1 MMLHI
6 LWDNEAMADLNLRLG
21 LDVLTIAENARNILL
36 QAGLDVDADANVTL
50 AIEPEVVENAIAEDL
65 RTGAQCVVTNVI
77 NFNPSAL
84 RKMKALDEAETLAK
98 KSAAMTQNKQV
109 QHPLVRIFPSELPL
123 DPTSKQS
130 LNEHADEYKF
140 VAKLF
145 NKLPIDGF
153 LLHGFENETEI
164 KCALIGIRKVSDKT
178 IIYDKR
184 ILESSDDLK
193 NDTKNLESCSIED
206 SDYSPASSKIAV
218 FDYDQ
223 IPHIDALLDTATSEA
238 ESGTQFLLVKNASP
252 SKTAAVCALTSGWE
266 VKG

>member
-1 MMLHI
+1 
-6 LWDNEAMADLNLRLG
+6 MADLNLRLG

-36 QAGLDVDADANVTL
+36 QAGLDVDADANVTM

-145 NKLPIDGF
+145 EELAVDGF
-153 LLHGFENETEI
+153 LLHGFENATEL
-164 KCALIGIRKVSDKT
+164 KCALVGIRKASNKT
-178 IIYDKR
+178 IVYDKAMF
-184 ILESSDDLK
+184 ENSG
-193 NDTKNLESCSIED
+193 IED
-206 SDYSPASSKIAV
+206 ADYAPASSKIAV
-218 FDYDQ
+218 IDYTQ
-223 IPHIDALLDTATSEA
+223 VPHIDALLDDATKKA
-238 ESGTQFLLVKNASP
+238 ENGTQFLLVKNASP
-252 SKTAAVCALTSGWE
+252 SKTAAVCALTAGWE
-266 VKG
+266 VK

>member
-1 MMLHI
+1 
-6 LWDNEAMADLNLRLG
+6 MADLNLRLG
-21 LDVLTIAENARNILL
+21 LDVLTIAENARDILL
-36 QAGLDVDADANVTL
+36 QSGLDVDSDANLTFAV
-50 AIEPEVVENAIAEDL
+50 EPEVIENSIAEDL

-84 RKMKALDEAETLAK
+84 RKMKALEEAETLAK
-98 KSAAMTQNKQV
+98 KSVAMTQNKHV

-145 NKLPIDGF
+145 DKLPVDGF
-153 LLHGFENETEI
+153 LLHGFKKETEL
-164 KCALIGIRKVSDKT
+164 KCALIGLRKGSDKT

-184 ILESSDDLK
+184 IFKSSNIDK
-193 NDTKNLESCSIED
+193 NNIKIFGSSEIVD
-206 SDYSPASSKIAV
+206 SDFSPASSKIAV
-218 FDYDQ
+218 IDYEQ
-223 IPHIDALLDTATSEA
+223 VPHIDALLDAATSEA
-238 ESGTQFLLVKNASP
+238 ENGTQFLLIKNASP

-266 VKG
+266 VRAN